1 MLLAQ
6 DMVHM
11 PCEGPPSPNA
21 VPLALAQT
29 MPSPHCVSTVQAMPS
44 VELVTAGPPAVLLA
58 PARPTDVVPARPAP
72 SMILPPATPL
82 APALGPPVASSLLP
96 QLAVA
101 AKVASETMKSVNQ
114 VRALITEAS

>member
-29 MPSPHCVSTVQAMPS
+29 MPSPHCVSAVQAMPS
-44 VELVTAGPPAVLLA
+44 VELPTLPPPPPPLTLLA
-58 PARPTDVVPARPAP
+58 PARPTARPAP
-72 SMILPPATPL
+72 AMMLPPATPL

-101 AKVASETMKSVNQ
+101 ATVASETMKSVNQ